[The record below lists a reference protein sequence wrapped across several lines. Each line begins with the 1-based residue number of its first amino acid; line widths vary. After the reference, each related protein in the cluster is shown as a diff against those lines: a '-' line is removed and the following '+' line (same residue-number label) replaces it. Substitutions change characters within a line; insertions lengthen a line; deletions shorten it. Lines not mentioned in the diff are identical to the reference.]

1 MRVRIRFAAAAALIL
16 ATARS
21 VPAQQVAWHRH
32 DSTAVVPITV
42 FHSEQA
48 ADFPTAATIGKGK
61 WQFEI
66 SHRFEPPFSAGAGA
80 LWGLDGPIFNR
91 LGISYAP
98 TPGTMLHVVRSNLQD
113 NVELGGKVRFL
124 EGGRESVP
132 FQMALAGG
140 YAWNTAVRA
149 SDGPNYTNNEPQAYV
164 QFVLNALVD
173 DRLALGVVPS
183 LLHNPRI
190 DDATAANEIT
200 VGMYGTFFVNR
211 YLGVIGEWNASPAR
225 QNFEHDAAAFGLQL
239 ETGGHFFKLLATN
252 STRPN
257 PTQFLAGTPYAFT
270 PKEWRFAFNVTRLLA
285 F

>member
-1 MRVRIRFAAAAALIL
+1 MRIRVLLVAATVALAAPVGA
-16 ATARS
+16 S
-21 VPAQQVAWHRH
+21 AQQVAWHRH
-32 DSTAVVPITV
+32 GTATEAPISV
-42 FHSEQA
+42 FHSAQA
-48 ADFPTAATIGKGK
+48 ADLPTATTIGKGE

-91 LGISYAP
+91 LGFSYAP
-98 TPGTMLHVVRSNLQD
+98 TGRTMVHIVRTNLQD

-124 EGGRESVP
+124 EGGRGSVP
-132 FQMALAGG
+132 FQVALAGG

-149 SDGPNYTNNEPQAYV
+149 SDGPEFANNESQAYV
-164 QFVLNALVD
+164 QLVLNARFG

-190 DDATAANEIT
+190 ADSTTTDEMT
-200 VGMYGTFFVNR
+200 VGVNGTLFLNR
-211 YLGVIGEWNASPAR
+211 YLGIIGQWNASPSR
-225 QNFEHDAAAFGLQL
+225 QDFEHDAAAFGLQI

-257 PTQFLAGTPYAFT
+257 PTQFLAGTPFGFA
-270 PKEWRFAFNVTRLLA
+270 PRDWRFAFNVTRLLA